1 VTGHRAA
8 RRLAEPALGP
18 LLDEL
23 VRRYEAGDQP
33 VTVTLRGLSMPQRSA
48 LADLLGTDRLP
59 AATCRVQVQHL
70 VRSLGL
76 EHVAELRA
84 AVEELRGPLSD
95 RRAERARVTAA
106 RADLWVWFAGEVEQ
120 LDPGPMAGRSLA
132 GWVDRV
138 RARGVR
144 GGLEVRRAQL
154 AQALAVLRALPTDG
168 VPLAVLAQGAL
179 GDPHGLDPGR
189 AVAALVLEALAEA
202 AGAAPPGDAEGARL
216 LWESVGVAPDPLSST
231 VLCLGVRA
239 APSHPLGGLL
249 EISAS
254 VSEPVVLT
262 LAQLRRWPL
271 DPLPPESV
279 AHVVENPSLMAAAAR
294 RPWTGPPLVCSSGR
308 PTVAVVSLLRQLG
321 AAGAVLA
328 QHADLDPAGLAIT
341 AWLADR
347 ARTTPWRMRAQD
359 LTAAL
364 AVDRPRPPLRG
375 TVGPT
380 TWDPLL
386 GPALAEAGVTVP
398 EEDLVDELLDAME
411 AGST

>member
-1 VTGHRAA
+1 MSGHRAA

-33 VTVTLRGLSMPQRSA
+33 VAVTLRDLSMPQRSA
-48 LADLLGTDRLP
+48 LADLLGADRLP
-59 AATCRVQVQHL
+59 AATSRIRVQRL
-70 VRSLGL
+70 ARSLGL
-76 EHVAELRA
+76 ADVAELRI

-95 RRAERARVTAA
+95 RRAERARIAAA
-106 RADLWVWFAGEVEQ
+106 RADLWAWFAGEVER
-120 LDPGPMAGRSLA
+120 LEPDPIAGRSLA

-144 GGLEVRRAQL
+144 GGLEVRRTQL
-154 AQALAVLRALPTDG
+154 EQALAVLRSLPADG
-168 VPLAVLAQGAL
+168 IPLAVLAQSTL

-189 AVAALVLEALAEA
+189 ATAALVLEAVAEA
-202 AGAAPPGDAEGARL
+202 SGTAPPGDAEGGRL

-239 APSHPLGGLL
+239 APSHPLGELL
-249 EISAS
+249 AMSSS

-271 DPLPPESV
+271 DPLPRGSV
-279 AHVVENPSLMAAAAR
+279 AHVVENPSLVAAAAR

-308 PTVAVVSLLRQLG
+308 PTVAVLTLLRQLG

-347 ARTTPWRMRAQD
+347 AGTTPWRMRAQD
-359 LTAAL
+359 LAAAL
-364 AVDRPRPPLRG
+364 AVERPRPHLRG

-380 TWDPLL
+380 TWDPTL
-386 GPALAEAGVTVP
+386 GPALAQACVTVP
-398 EEDLVDELLDAME
+398 EEDLIDELLDAME
-411 AGST
+411 ASSA